1 MRIDEVIKV
10 PTITKKKTAHLDVLP
25 NDGKPIPRG
34 ETEEYLGTHV
44 GDIRPD
50 AQVWTY
56 RTGNFINYVVYN
68 PETRT
73 SHLACSGTRYPNN
86 PNSLII
92 QGLYSGPKNDIKA
105 SSFYYWLI
113 KNLGLTI
120 VSDFKQSEGGHR
132 VWQDLEKKYGRYIN
146 IHGFNTKTNE
156 PINVGARD
164 DTETHIPYTD
174 IENAPPGMRQELAS
188 LGKDV
193 RLVASPK

>member
-25 NDGKPIPRG
+25 NDGKPIPKG

-44 GDIRPD
+44 GDINPT
-50 AQVWTY
+50 AQVWRY
-56 RTGNFINYVVYN
+56 KTGNAINYAVYN
-68 PETRT
+68 PETRI
-73 SHLACSGTRYPNN
+73 SQLACSGTRYPGN

-92 QGLYSGPKNDIKA
+92 QGVYSGPKNTVRA

-113 KNLGLTI
+113 TQLGLTL
-120 VSDFKQSEGGHR
+120 VSDIKQSEGGQR
-132 VWQDLEKKYGRYIN
+132 VWQDLERRYGRYIN

-156 PINVGARD
+156 PVNTSTRD
-164 DTETHIPYTD
+164 DTETHVSQDTLKKSTPDQQNIAKN
-174 IENAPPGMRQELAS
+174 I
-188 LGKDV
+188 